1 MINRDKIKVTM
12 SLEDFGTLDNYRRK
26 FQSLIREIKRFVKVP
41 QIVPENTKMI
51 VTIDKQKTQDFLVPL
66 AAEDCEL
73 DDYPNGVTVVWEEET
88 GKPITNFDRITKNKA
103 NLIHFVMNDV
113 LDLYGPHMN
122 HSIENFRTQKRF
134 LDWLNEEENRNE

>member
-51 VTIDKQKTQDFLVPL
+51 ITIDKQKTQDFLVPL

-88 GKPITNFDRITKNKA
+88 GKPITNCD
-103 NLIHFVMNDV
+103 
-113 LDLYGPHMN
+113 
-122 HSIENFRTQKRF
+122 E
-134 LDWLNEEENRNE
+134 